1 MIVLPSRMAA
11 EIAEQPAAV
20 AATFDALL
28 PLRGALRDLVGERR
42 LMFIGRGS
50 SDNAAEY
57 GRYLAEVHAR
67 RPASAGSP
75 SIATH
80 YRADLDLRDVA
91 VVCVSQSGATE
102 EIVETQQWAKTQGA
116 RTIAVTNVARSPLAS
131 EADIA
136 LVTMAGP
143 ELAVPA
149 TKTYTT
155 QAAAML
161 VLGTALA
168 RHATDLDRDIDRVSA
183 EIDRLARA
191 EVDDDLLDALAA
203 ATSWLAVGRGM
214 LAGTAKEIGL
224 KLEETCGRPVR
235 GLSYADLRHGPMA
248 FVDSG
253 TAAIVVGPNEGPVV
267 DGIAAMARDLAATGA
282 TTIALGGAP
291 IRAQCRF
298 ALVATA
304 LPELVAPVAAVVP
317 GQVLVEALA
326 RRLGH
331 DPDAPAGLAKVTRT
345 D

>member
-1 MIVLPSRMAA
+1 MTAPHSRMAA

-28 PLRGALRDLVGERR
+28 PLCATLRDLVGERR

-57 GRYLAEVHAR
+57 GRYLAEVHAHR
-67 RPASAGSP
+67 SASAGSP
-75 SIATH
+75 SVATH

-91 VVCVSQSGATE
+91 VVCVSQSGATD
-102 EIVETQQWAKTQGA
+102 EIVETQRWAAAQGA
-116 RTIAVTNVARSPLAS
+116 RTIAVTNVEGSPLAS
-131 EADIA
+131 EANIA
-136 LVTMAGP
+136 LVTRAGP

-161 VLGTALA
+161 VLGTAIA
-168 RHATDLDRDIDRVSA
+168 PRPADLDRHIDALPA
-183 EIDRLARA
+183 EIERLVLT
-191 EVDDDLLDALAA
+191 EVPDELLDALAD
-203 ATSWLAVGRGM
+203 ATSWLAVGRGL

-235 GLSYADLRHGPMA
+235 GMSYADLRHGPVA

-253 TAAIVVGPNEGPVV
+253 TAAIVVGPHDGPVV
-267 DGIAAMARDLAATGA
+267 DGIAAMARDLSAAGA

-291 IRAQCRF
+291 IMAECRF
-298 ALVATA
+298 VLPATT
-304 LPELVAPVAAVVP
+304 LPETVAPVAAAMP